1 MPARSV
7 QRSRQ
12 RLPGQNTCPGILV
25 LREAPGLRHMLVS
38 GSCARLVCVRGPSV
52 CQGNEPLKVA
62 YRLWNLRCRANRR
75 KLETRE
81 ADPRELDFP
90 YHLRVRVWLLRCL
103 VRFLAVAARK
113 AGRSAR
119 GSRPGP
125 APFYAAGW
133 RARQWQEPHV
143 VPGRNQCEDCR
154 DTWPWGW

>member
-103 VRFLAVAARK
+103 VRFLAVVARLFFVQWSLLSWSSFCCPCHRGAFLGSACVCDPFGTP
-113 AGRSAR
+113 AGLQS
-119 GSRPGP
+119 
-125 APFYAAGW
+125 
-133 RARQWQEPHV
+133 
-143 VPGRNQCEDCR
+143 C
-154 DTWPWGW
+154 